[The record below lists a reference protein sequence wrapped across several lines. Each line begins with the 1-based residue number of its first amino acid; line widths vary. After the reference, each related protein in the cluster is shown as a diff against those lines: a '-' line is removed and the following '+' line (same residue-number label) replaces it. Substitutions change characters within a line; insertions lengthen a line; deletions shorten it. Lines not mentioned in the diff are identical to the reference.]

1 MIANGTTSSGRAAPT
16 EATHDLP
23 PSALQLIA
31 DVAAQSPLVTQW
43 LSGFLT
49 GKDYPQGKQL
59 RLVVDGA
66 HIEAPADA

>member
-1 MIANGTTSSGRAAPT
+1 MSVNGTTSSGRAAPT

-49 GKDYPQGKQL
+49 GKDYPQGQQV
-59 RLVVDGA
+59 RLVIDAAHVEVGNGA
-66 HIEAPADA
+66 